1 MSALSELCSQVSAD
15 SIDHRRRAELH
26 HRVPAADGDH
36 GGAHGERK
44 QKMKLILLNLNVI
57 LWRVSRYY
65 SYELKRAT
73 LISEK
78 NEIVS

>member
-1 MSALSELCSQVSAD
+1 MSALSELCSQISAD
-15 SIDHRRRAELH
+15 SVDCRRGAELH

-65 SYELKRAT
+65 SYM
-73 LISEK
+73 
-78 NEIVS
+78 N